1 MTSGK
6 AGDGNL
12 RGYLNVPGSVQTD
25 YYYDVNVAFE
35 KVVGDRPERQPY
47 SGNMRAFDDKN
58 SKAIPTIEDWQGE
71 TMPIYGVTDNEK
83 TANNEKVQTGIQF
96 VSKTLRQDGLFTLDG
111 RYVGNSNVKPGLYI
125 RVVDGRTYKTLV
137 K

>member
-1 MTSGK
+1 
-6 AGDGNL
+6 
-12 RGYLNVPGSVQTD
+12 
-25 YYYDVNVAFE
+25 
-35 KVVGDRPERQPY
+35 
-47 SGNMRAFDDKN
+47 
-58 SKAIPTIEDWQGE
+58 
-71 TMPIYGVTDNEK
+71 MPIHGVTDNEK